1 MTPAEVC
8 GSAHQDNFVSKSP
21 KKNNKPSNGAPAE
34 RSEKPGFAARKV
46 AADILGNVVHKK
58 RPLDGELDR
67 ASGHSGFRALA
78 ANDRALV
85 RAIAGAALRHRGEIS
100 EILVR
105 LLDRDIP
112 EKTGRVLDILHVAI
126 AQMQFLDI
134 PDRAAVSL
142 AVDHAS
148 MDRRA
153 RPYKGLVNGVLR
165 RLGREREEIAAD
177 LDAPGLNTP
186 DWLWESWQAAYGEEG
201 ARAIAKAHESEAAL
215 DLTVKADPAAWAE
228 KLDGVVVGAGSVRL
242 TKKGAVDALE
252 GFEEGAWWVQDA
264 AASLPARLLG
274 DISGKQ
280 VADLCAAPGGKTA
293 QLAAS
298 GAEVTAID
306 ISKARLKRLAENMTR
321 LGLSVTTVA
330 ADLREYEPEAL
341 FDAILLDAPC
351 SATGTIRRHPD
362 VPWIKKPYDIEK
374 LSEIQ
379 TALLDRV
386 MSWLKPGG
394 VLVYCTC
401 SLERAEGEGQAE
413 AFLERNK
420 ERVALV
426 PVEANEIGGLA
437 ESVTPEGYLRCRP
450 DQSAG
455 PETGLFGMDGFFA
468 ARFRVS

>member
-1 MTPAEVC
+1 M
-8 GSAHQDNFVSKSP
+8 SKLP

-34 RSEKPGFAARKV
+34 RLEKPGFAARKV

-58 RPLDGELDR
+58 RPLDGELDM

-85 RAIAGAALRHRGEIS
+85 RAIAGAALRHRGEITQ
-100 EILVR
+100 ILGR

-126 AQMQFLDI
+126 AQMQFLDV

-165 RLGREREEIAAD
+165 RLGRERDEITSD
-177 LDAPGLNTP
+177 LDAPRLNTP

-201 ARAIAKAHESEAAL
+201 ARAIAKAHEREAAL
-215 DLTVKADPAAWAE
+215 DLTMKADAAAWAE

-252 GFEEGAWWVQDA
+252 GFEDGAWWVQDA
-264 AASLPARLLG
+264 AASLPAKLLG
-274 DISGKQ
+274 DVSGKQ

-293 QLAAS
+293 QLAAV
-298 GAEVTAID
+298 GAEITAID

-330 ADLREYEPEAL
+330 ADLREFEPEAL

-420 ERVALV
+420 DRVSLV
-426 PVEANEIGGLA
+426 PVDASEIGGLS